1 VSIVITILIPQKIR
15 EQLCAVLQ
23 AAGDN
28 EIGGILMGEH
38 VAENTF
44 RIVEVSAQSQRGT
57 RSYFLRQLRE
67 ALFHLTSFFQR
78 THHNYKRFNY
88 LGEWHSH
95 PGYLLYPSPDDQ
107 ETMWDIVHDHQV
119 GANFAVLL
127 IIRLTNGTL
136 DAVATI
142 YLRDYRLTQAKLVFE
157 TANRTDNS

>member
-1 VSIVITILIPQKIR
+1 MIKILIPQKIR

-57 RSYFLRQLRE
+57 RSYFLRQLQE
-67 ALFHLTSFFQR
+67 AVFHLTSFFQR

-95 PGYLLYPSPDDQ
+95 PGYLLHPSTTDK
-107 ETMWDIVHDHQV
+107 ETMWDLVHDHQV
-119 GANFAVLL
+119 GANFAILL
-127 IIRLTNGTL
+127 IIRLTNGTFN
-136 DAVATI
+136 AVATV
-142 YLRDYRLTQAKLVFE
+142 YLPDYRLMQAELVFE
-157 TANRTDNS
+157 HPNHMEKS

>member
-1 VSIVITILIPQKIR
+1 MITILIPQKIR

-95 PGYLLYPSPDDQ
+95 PGYLLYPSTTDK
-107 ETMWDIVHDHQV
+107 ETMWDLVHDHQV

-127 IIRLTNGTL
+127 IIRLSNGTL

-142 YLRDYRLTQAKLVFE
+142 YLPDYRSMQAKLLFE
-157 TANRTDNS
+157 TANQTNNS

>member
-1 VSIVITILIPQKIR
+1 MITILIPHKIR

-57 RSYFLRQLRE
+57 RSYFLRQLQE

-78 THHNYKRFNY
+78 THHSYKRFNY

-95 PGYLLYPSPDDQ
+95 PTYLLYPSPTDQ
-107 ETMWDIVHDHQV
+107 ETMWDIIQDYQV
-119 GANFAVLL
+119 GANFVVLL
-127 IIRLTNGTL
+127 IIQLTNGNL
-136 DAVATI
+136 DAAATI
-142 YLRDYRLTQAKLVFE
+142 YLRDYRLIQAKLVFE
-157 TANRTDNS
+157 TANHTDNS